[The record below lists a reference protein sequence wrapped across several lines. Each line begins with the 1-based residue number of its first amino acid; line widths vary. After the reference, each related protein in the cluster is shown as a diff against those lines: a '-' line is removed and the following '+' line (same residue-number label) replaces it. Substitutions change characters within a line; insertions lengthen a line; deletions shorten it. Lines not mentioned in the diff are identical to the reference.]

1 LRYRQLGRTGV
12 QVSRFSLGASFFGT
26 RIGRDD
32 SARILRRAL
41 ELGVNVVDTA
51 ESYLRPAP
59 LASEAVLGE
68 ILPEVR
74 RDVFLATKVGPART
88 WEAAPANRGLSRRVV
103 VQAVEGS
110 LARLRTDHVD
120 LLYAHFP
127 DPATPLEETLGAIE
141 DLIRA
146 GKVRY
151 AGLSNHSAARV
162 AEALWTADR
171 RGWRPIVATQDL
183 YNLFERVN
191 EHDLYPLCE
200 RHGVGAFAYAPLAG
214 GLLTGKYSLGMARDA
229 TTIPGEARAAYYG
242 RAGSDAAPARS
253 SPRLTEPTVLAAQR
267 VAAWAE
273 ARQHRPAHVA
283 LAWVAGHPAVTST
296 LLGVTTL
303 EQLEENVPALDLDL
317 TPAERDDIADLLPRE
332 LVNRVQPTW

>member
-1 LRYRQLGRTGV
+1 LRYRHLGRTGV
-12 QVSRFSLGASFFGT
+12 PISRFSLGASFFGT

-32 SARILRRAL
+32 SAAILHRAL
-41 ELGVNVVDTA
+41 DLGVNVVDTA
-51 ESYLRPAP
+51 ESYLRPTP

-68 ILPEVR
+68 ILPDVR

-88 WEAAPANRGLSRRVV
+88 WEAPAANRGLSRRVV
-103 VQAVEGS
+103 LQAIEGS
-110 LARLRTDHVD
+110 LRRLRTDHVD

-127 DPATPLEETLGAIE
+127 DPETPLEETLGAID
-141 DLIRA
+141 DLVRA

-171 RGWRPIVATQDL
+171 HGWRPIVATQDL

-191 EHDLYPLCE
+191 EHDLYPLCQ
-200 RHGVGAFAYAPLAG
+200 RHAIGAFAYAPLAG
-214 GLLTGKYSLGMARDA
+214 GLLTGKYSLAMARDA

-242 RAGSDAAPARS
+242 RAGTDAAPARS

-267 VAAWAE
+267 VAEWAE
-273 ARQHRPAHVA
+273 ARGRRAAHVA

-296 LLGVTTL
+296 LLGVTTP
-303 EQLEENVPALDLDL
+303 EQLNENVPAFDLEL
-317 TPAERDDIADLLPRE
+317 TPTERSDVADLLPRG
-332 LVNRVQPTW
+332 LVNRVHPTW